1 MSTMYRLALILL
13 LLGAATPTPAAVVD
27 VRLENVRFVPND
39 VTIQPGDTVRWT
51 NQMGLHDVQADDGSF
66 SRPLEIAPW
75 TFERTFTQ
83 AGEVFVHC
91 SIHSG
96 MNGRINVANI
106 TVVSGA
112 DIAVNTMSDELNTD
126 GDCSLREAI
135 TSANSNSASDAC
147 AIGGGADSIGFGVA
161 GTIVLNS
168 ALPAITSDVA
178 IVGPASD
185 KVIISGGGAAPLF
198 VVGSG
203 GILRLEALTLSGGF
217 ASEGGAIINHLGG
230 TLTVSNSTFSGNRA
244 QQSGG
249 AIRNLGVATIV
260 NSTFASN
267 AAAESGG
274 ALADSGVGGN
284 MTLTN
289 CTIAANSAALG
300 GGIASEQQGAVTLRN
315 TLIATNAGGN
325 CLALDSG
332 TITDGGG
339 NLDDGTSCG
348 LVDSTSSSNAGAG
361 LDPDGFGDNGG
372 PTQTIALVAGGGAI
386 DRGIEAVCADAP
398 TVNGRDQRGEPRPRD
413 GDADGDARCD
423 IGAFELQP
431 PPPPPPP
438 PAATAADQDP
448 RVRCVGFNCRV
459 LIKCDAVQGSTEP
472 CNTRVDVSIRAS
484 ALRLGEDGAAKARPR
499 IRFAGAVANI
509 PPGGTTNLRLTLTR
523 GGRQIVR
530 TNRRN
535 KLRGV
540 MEIRN
545 PIGPVQTVRVTIRL
559 RR

>member
-1 MSTMYRLALILL
+1 MSTMYRLPLILL
-13 LLGAATPTPAAVVD
+13 LLGAATPTPAAVVE
-27 VRLENVRFVPND
+27 VRLENFRFVPND

-51 NQMGLHDVQADDGSF
+51 NKMGFHDVRADDGSF
-66 SRPLEIAPW
+66 SRPLENAPW

-83 AGEVFVHC
+83 AGEVLVHC

-106 TVVSGA
+106 TVVPGA
-112 DIAVNTMSDELNTD
+112 DIAVNTVSDELNAD

-135 TSANSNSASDAC
+135 TSANSNSATDAC
-147 AIGGGADSIGFGVA
+147 AIGDGADSIGFGVA

-168 ALPAITSDVA
+168 ALPAISSDVG
-178 IVGPASD
+178 IVGPTGD
-185 KVIISGGGAAPLF
+185 KVIISGGGTAPLL
-198 VVGSG
+198 VVARG
-203 GILRLEALTLSGGF
+203 GILRLDALTLSGGF
-217 ASEGGAIINHLGG
+217 ASDGGAIINQLGG

-267 AAAESGG
+267 AATESGG
-274 ALADSGVGGN
+274 ALAGSGVGAN
-284 MTLTN
+284 MTLIN

-300 GGIASEQQGAVTLRN
+300 GGIATEQQGAVTLRN
-315 TLIATNAGGN
+315 TLIAANAGGN

-348 LVDSTSSSNAGAG
+348 LVDSSSSSNAGAG
-361 LDPDGFGDNGG
+361 LDPGGLRDNGG
-372 PTQTIALVAGGGAI
+372 PTQTIALVAGGRAI
-386 DRGIEAVCADAP
+386 DRGMEAVCADA
-398 TVNGRDQRGEPRPRD
+398 TNVNGRDERGEPRPRD
-413 GDADGDARCD
+413 GDADGGARCD

-431 PPPPPPP
+431 PLPP

-448 RVRCVGFNCRV
+448 RVRCAGFNCRV
-459 LIKCDAVQGSTEP
+459 LIQCDAVQGSTEP
-472 CNTRVDVSIRAS
+472 CNTRVDVFIRAG

-523 GGRQIVR
+523 RGRQIVR
-530 TNRRN
+530 TSRRN

-545 PIGPVQTVRVTIRL
+545 SIGPVQTVRVTIRL

>member
-1 MSTMYRLALILL
+1 M
-13 LLGAATPTPAAVVD
+13 GFHD
-27 VRLENVRFVPND
+27 VR
-39 VTIQPGDTVRWT
+39 
-51 NQMGLHDVQADDGSF
+51 ADDGSF
-66 SRPLEIAPW
+66 NRPPASAPW

-91 SIHSG
+91 RPHSAPG
-96 MNGRINVANI
+96 LDINSRMNGRINVANI
-106 TVVSGA
+106 TVVPGA
-112 DIAVNTMSDELNTD
+112 DIAVNTVSDELNAD

-135 TSANSNSASDAC
+135 TSANSNSATDAC
-147 AIGGGADSIGFGVA
+147 AIGDGADSIGFGVA

-168 ALPAITSDVA
+168 ALPAISSDVG
-178 IVGPASD
+178 IVGPAGD
-185 KVIISGGGAAPLF
+185 KVIISGGGVAPLF
-198 VVGSG
+198 VVASG
-203 GILRLEALTLSGGF
+203 GILRLDALTLSGGL
-217 ASEGGAIINHLGG
+217 ASDGGAIINQLGG
-230 TLTVSNSTFSGNRA
+230 TLTVFNSTFSGNRA

-274 ALADSGVGGN
+274 ALADSGVGSN
-284 MTLTN
+284 MTLIN

-300 GGIASEQQGAVTLRN
+300 GGIATEQQGAVTLRN
-315 TLIATNAGGN
+315 TLIATNPGGN

-348 LVDSTSSSNAGAG
+348 LVDSSSSSNAGAG
-361 LDPDGFGDNGG
+361 LDPGGLRDNGG
-372 PTQTIALVAGGGAI
+372 PTQTIALVAGSRAI
-386 DRGIEAVCADAP
+386 DRGIEAVCADAA

-438 PAATAADQDP
+438 PAATAADEDP

-472 CNTRVDVSIRAS
+472 CNTRVDVFIPG

-499 IRFAGAVANI
+499 IRFAGAIANI

-523 GGRQIVR
+523 RGRQIVR

-535 KLRGV
+535 RLRGV

-545 PIGPVQTVRVTIRL
+545 SIGPVQTVRVTIRL

>member
-1 MSTMYRLALILL
+1 
-13 LLGAATPTPAAVVD
+13 
-27 VRLENVRFVPND
+27 
-39 VTIQPGDTVRWT
+39 
-51 NQMGLHDVQADDGSF
+51 
-66 SRPLEIAPW
+66 
-75 TFERTFTQ
+75 
-83 AGEVFVHC
+83 
-91 SIHSG
+91 
-96 MNGRINVANI
+96 
-106 TVVSGA
+106 
-112 DIAVNTMSDELNTD
+112 
-126 GDCSLREAI
+126 
-135 TSANSNSASDAC
+135 
-147 AIGGGADSIGFGVA
+147 
-161 GTIVLNS
+161 
-168 ALPAITSDVA
+168 
-178 IVGPASD
+178 
-185 KVIISGGGAAPLF
+185 
-198 VVGSG
+198 
-203 GILRLEALTLSGGF
+203 
-217 ASEGGAIINHLGG
+217 
-230 TLTVSNSTFSGNRA
+230 
-244 QQSGG
+244 
-249 AIRNLGVATIV
+249 
-260 NSTFASN
+260 
-267 AAAESGG
+267 
-274 ALADSGVGGN
+274 
-284 MTLTN
+284 MTLIN

-332 TITDGGG
+332 TITAGGG

-348 LVDSTSSSNAGAG
+348 LVDSSSLSNAGAG
-361 LDPDGFGDNGG
+361 LDPGGLRDNGG
-372 PTQTIALVAGGGAI
+372 PTQTIALLAGGGAI
-386 DRGIEAVCADAP
+386 DRGIEAVCADAT

-472 CNTRVDVSIRAS
+472 CNTRVDVFIRAG
-484 ALRLGEDGAAKARPR
+484 ALRLGEDGAAKPRPR
-499 IRFAGAVANI
+499 IRFASAVANL
-509 PPGGTTNLRLTLTR
+509 PPGGATNLRLTLTTR
-523 GGRQIVR
+523 GRQIVR